1 MLDPAISNRSY
12 LDEQHKKHQ
21 KSVHATMSQNTN
33 KVTQIKKES
42 HTQAAGPTGTKS
54 PKGVRSPGPVGALI
68 ISCICLSLLNVV
80 LIARQIGDTRTS
92 PLEPVTPVELLNR
105 EAMHPRPKVEVLSWE
120 PRIFQLKNVITQQQ
134 CEALIRRAEPRLEHV
149 GTFATA
155 KKKTRTSES
164 MWFSSERDDQD
175 DVVATIRAVLLDSV
189 LMPR

>member
-1 MLDPAISNRSY
+1 MPPAQANK
-12 LDEQHKKHQ
+12 QA
-21 KSVHATMSQNTN
+21 HA
-33 KVTQIKKES
+33 
-42 HTQAAGPTGTKS
+42 QAAGPTGTKS

-68 ISCICLSLLNVV
+68 ISCICLSLLNVM
-80 LIARQIGDTRTS
+80 LIARQIGNTRTS
-92 PLEPVTPVELLNR
+92 PLDPVAPAELLNR

-120 PRIFQLKNVITQQQ
+120 PRIFQLKNVLTKQQ

-149 GTFATA
+149 GTFATGQ

-175 DVVATIRAVLLDSV
+175 DVIAAARAVLLDSV